1 MSPRATLRHA
11 IFALFF
17 FLLVSEA
24 RAQSVEHDLVNWS
37 GAMVT
42 ARFGDSPWSAQFFVQ
57 NRMIKN
63 LSQFQTVVFLLYG
76 LYRVVPST
84 SIGAGYIFLTPINNR
99 VLDIFSFQIW
109 HDFKVGE
116 MPAVLR
122 LRAESLAW
130 HSPQDVFFE
139 VIRSW
144 RFRIRP
150 EIAIPLDGNYSW
162 LVNNEWFLTFEAPV
176 WNQNRFQTG
185 VRYRQPGIIVD
196 VLYQNRI
203 INRIAPL
210 PVRIEHIIL
219 LNFFYTFTL

>member
-1 MSPRATLRHA
+1 MLRHL
-11 IFALFF
+11 IVVLSL
-17 FLLVSEA
+17 FLLPL
-24 RAQSVEHDLVNWS
+24 RAHAQTVEHDLVNWS
-37 GAMVT
+37 SAMVT
-42 ARFGDSPWSAQFFVQ
+42 TRIGDSPWSVQFFVQ

-99 VLDIFSFQIW
+99 VLDIFSFQVW
-109 HDFKVGE
+109 HDFKVGQV
-116 MPAVLR
+116 PAVLR

-150 EIAIPLDGNYSW
+150 EVAISLGGNYSW
-162 LVNNEWFLTFEAPV
+162 LINNEWFFTLEAPA

-196 VLYQNRI
+196 VLYQNRV

-210 PVRIEHIIL
+210 PVRMEHILL